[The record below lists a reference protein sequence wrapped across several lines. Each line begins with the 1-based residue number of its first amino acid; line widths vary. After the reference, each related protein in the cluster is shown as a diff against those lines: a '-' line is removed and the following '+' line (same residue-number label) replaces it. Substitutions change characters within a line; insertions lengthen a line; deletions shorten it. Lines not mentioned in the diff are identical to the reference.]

1 MELFENS
8 DHFFVKSG
16 QRITHIV
23 TVSDLDKLP
32 GRLFMFGM
40 FCLFELKI
48 RNIIRKRKIQWEE
61 IIESNAVAH
70 GQIIQLTH
78 RRVNEIIRLLNV
90 VIEK

>member
-48 RNIIRKRKIQWEE
+48 RNIIRKEKF
-61 IIESNAVAH
+61 S
-70 GQIIQLTH
+70 GKKLL
-78 RRVNEIIRLLNV
+78 RVMPLHTD
-90 VIEK
+90 K